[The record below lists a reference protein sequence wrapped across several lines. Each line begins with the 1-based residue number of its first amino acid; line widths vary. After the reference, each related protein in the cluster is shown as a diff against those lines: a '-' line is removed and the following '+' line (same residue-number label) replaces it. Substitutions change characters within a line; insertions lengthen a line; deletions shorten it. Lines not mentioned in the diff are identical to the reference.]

1 MKITKKLCQ
10 TKRLPSRHFGRKI
23 PFTSCP
29 DCLLPAFSSKLFLL
43 IPTSLIRGDAP
54 HARPSEASPAAA
66 MKFGHRFQQVIE
78 QTHPRVSDQVRVLGD
93 LVATVFGGVGKETK
107 PVRPRGGRHRPHRRP
122 GRRWSLQP
130 CPSRDGVRHGHR
142 IDTRVGKHF
151 NTCRCPIH
159 QLTVPHPPPSSSVAV
174 RLFPIIHRVASHFF
188 GEHKSSCATKP

>member
-29 DCLLPAFSSKLFLL
+29 DCLLPAFSNKLFLL

-93 LVATVFGGVGKETK
+93 IVATVFGGWGRKRNPSVPEAAGIVPTAARDVVGRFS
-107 PVRPRGGRHRPHRRP
+107 PVHPATV
-122 GRRWSLQP
+122 L
-130 CPSRDGVRHGHR
+130 
-142 IDTRVGKHF
+142 DTV
-151 NTCRCPIH
+151 T
-159 QLTVPHPPPSSSVAV
+159 
-174 RLFPIIHRVASHFF
+174 
-188 GEHKSSCATKP
+188 E